1 MPLNYFQNIG
11 NAVLGKNITQSI
23 TNLFNNSLFNTI
35 GNKFTTYDPKGVTY
49 VDKGYN
55 LNSVVY
61 SVVNMAATKVSSV
74 PTFLKK
80 VEDKAQKAQLDR
92 LLQTKGILPPVL
104 IAKKRILESK
114 AYTQSEI
121 AEPLERPNYYQ
132 TWTEFYALWQTFMML
147 NGNAYIYM
155 QMPIDGP
162 NKGVPVQV
170 FLLPAHYVQI
180 ILKPNAFQDGE
191 ENLSKDQFLDNP
203 ISGYRLILG
212 NRWVEFPAE
221 TIIHSKYSNPNYDLS
236 GSHLYGQSPLRAGLA
251 NLNVNNSATDQ
262 NIKAMQNGG
271 VFGFVHGTDAKEPLT
286 AEQAQALKQS
296 LVEME
301 RDTAVMSRYKGASVP
316 VGFTRLS
323 LNTDE
328 LKPFEFLRYS
338 AQEICN
344 VYSWPSGFFG
354 VNGEPKYDNA
364 DIQWRMAISNRIQP
378 DLCILAHD
386 LNAQFYPRFKQMQG
400 VVKVWDVSE
409 LPEMQDDM
417 KNLTSWL
424 NDAMDRGVITPE
436 EYRIALKY
444 PETGLD
450 YMKTYYIKQG
460 YEQLEDLAMGV
471 DQALNQPLDQTKL

>member
-1 MPLNYFQNIG
+1 MPLDYFKNL
-11 NAVLGKNITQSI
+11 ASAALGKNITQKI
-23 TNLFNNSLFNTI
+23 TNLFNNSLFNLI
-35 GNKFTTYDPKGVTY
+35 GNKFTTYDPRGPVY

-80 VEDKAQKAQLDR
+80 VENKSEKARLDQI
-92 LLQTKGILPPVL
+92 LQTKGILTPGEL
-104 IAKKRILESK
+104 ARKRIIESK
-114 AYTQSEI
+114 AYSQAEGSI
-121 AEPLERPNYYQ
+121 PEPLERPNYYQ
-132 TWTEFYALWQTFMML
+132 TWAEFYALWETFMLL

-155 QMPIDGP
+155 LMPSEGP
-162 NKGVPVQV
+162 NKGVPLQV
-170 FLLPAHYVQI
+170 FLLPSHYVQI
-180 ILKPNAFQDGE
+180 ILKPNSFEYGDDKI
-191 ENLSKDQFLDNP
+191 SKDQFTDNP
-203 ISGYRLILG
+203 VNSYRLIFG
-212 NRWVEFPAE
+212 NRWVEFPAD

-236 GSHLYGQSPLRAGLA
+236 GSHLYGQSPLRAGLQ
-251 NLNVNNSATDQ
+251 NLNINNSATEQ

-344 VYSWPSGFFG
+344 VFAWPSGFFG

-378 DLCILAHD
+378 DLCILAQD
-386 LNAQFYPRFKQMQG
+386 LNSQFYPRFKQLKG

-417 KNLTSWL
+417 KVLTSWL
-424 NDAMDRGVITPE
+424 NDALDRGVITPE

-444 PETGLD
+444 PETGKSF
-450 YMKTYYIKQG
+450 MKTHYIKQG
-460 YEQLEDLAMGV
+460 YEQLEDMGIG
-471 DQALNQPLDQTKL
+471 LDNSTDENL